1 MLDQCQIIIYAR
13 LMFTTTVMGTGNNNI
28 IENFSVSS
36 GFTDT
41 VIHFSKYQNMFLLEE
56 KIMHPQHY
64 PEAGNEHTDSTSSV
78 QYSSTV
84 NALLLQAM
92 KDIKSP
98 HN

>member
-1 MLDQCQIIIYAR
+1 
-13 LMFTTTVMGTGNNNI
+13 MFTTTVMGTGNNNI

-41 VIHFSKYQNMFLLEE
+41 VIHFSKYRNMFLLEE